1 MPLRYVGQ
9 LQWNLFT
16 PSMQVPPFKHGLLE
30 HSFISKKA
38 GCVIKS
44 QETGL
49 KTIHGLLVDEIENQP
64 DKRIDRWKRGKTR
77 YGKWTEDETDE
88 MTKCRT
94 EIDRD
99 GSGTR

>member
-30 HSFISKKA
+30 HSLISKKT
-38 GCVIKS
+38 GCVLKS
-44 QETGL
+44 QDTSR
-49 KTIHGLLVDEIENQP
+49 KTNHGLLVDEVENNQT
-64 DKRIDRWKRGKTR
+64 KEYLDRWKRGERR

-88 MTKCRT
+88 MTKCHT

-99 GSGTR
+99 GCAR